1 MSEFGRIEIT
11 GSKRAGFPEIREGS
25 SMHKNGWDQRT
36 TARRLDIHTLA
47 CAARR
52 GEKEFVLRQQA
63 RPDSQKSG
71 TEDSLLLRLLR
82 IQFKYIHQGLTA
94 LLDPFWVIGLV
105 DASERKRGEPMVTK
119 RKPEAN
125 QKVIPESQRRS
136 IKINTAQGT

>member
-1 MSEFGRIEIT
+1 
-11 GSKRAGFPEIREGS
+11 
-25 SMHKNGWDQRT
+25 MHKNGWDQRT

-105 DASERKRGEPMVTK
+105 DASERKRGEPMVKK

-136 IKINTAQGT
+136 INTGHVARDRLKWEASLYEPTRCRSHTCA